1 MTKELVWFLPLS
13 LVTMTVLVLVRFL
26 LPRLWAVARQTV
38 AEAIR
43 MKIAVFFLV
52 LMVLGFWAATRAG
65 GDGSLTGRVQAY
77 LVYSL
82 TTVSVLLAL
91 LSIFLSRSLSDELV
105 NRQIL
110 MLMAKPLSRWQY
122 LMGKWLGIVLLNAG
136 LLIMAGGGVY
146 LTVVFYLAR
155 QPAMNDHDR
164 TRLGE
169 EVLIARHASPFDIP
183 DEGFNQ
189 QVKALY
195 QKNLEEGIYDER
207 PTLDPEAE
215 KALLYT
221 YVSSRWRYVP
231 VGEARTFRF
240 SNVLC
245 DRDPEKFIQVRYK
258 AEARRYPPDEILRT
272 RWAAGDPQ
280 KGIPTYVQDVRHIVG
295 RYHTMH
301 FPADSVGPDRTLNV
315 TFINANMFPGEEQ
328 FDNVM
333 LFEGDRAVEVLFE
346 VGTFGGNLIRL
357 LVLIQCKLMFLAAVS
372 LMFAT
377 VFSFPVAVLCSL
389 TVYVL
394 ASLRQFLDD
403 AIGFLE
409 NQGATGLYKTV
420 FPWLLEGLYLVI
432 PNFGAYDGIEVLA
445 DGRNVSLAW
454 VLLAILWLVL
464 IGTTLASLLG
474 CVLFHRRE
482 VSEVSV

>member
-1 MTKELVWFLPLS
+1 MSKELVWFLPLS
-13 LVTMTVLVLVRFL
+13 LVTVAILVLVRL
-26 LPRLWAVARQTV
+26 MLPRLWAVARQTV
-38 AEAIR
+38 AEAVR

-52 LMVLGFWAATRAG
+52 LMVLGFCAATRAS

-110 MLMAKPLSRWQY
+110 MLMAKPLSRWQF
-122 LMGKWLGIVLLNAG
+122 LLGKWLGIVLLNAG
-136 LLIMAGGGVY
+136 LLIMTGTGIY
-146 LTVVFYLAR
+146 LTVVLYLAR
-155 QPAMNDHDR
+155 QPAMNEYDH
-164 TRLGE
+164 TRLRE
-169 EVLIARHASPFDIP
+169 EVLTARHASPFDVP
-183 DEGFNQ
+183 DDQFNQ
-189 QVKALY
+189 QAKVLY
-195 QKNLEEGIYDER
+195 QKNLEEGTYDER
-207 PTLDPEAE
+207 PTLDPDAE
-215 KALLYT
+215 KALLYK
-221 YVSSRWRYVP
+221 YVDARWRYVP
-231 VGEARTFRF
+231 TGEARTFRF

-245 DRDPEKFIQVRYK
+245 DRDPEKYVQVRYK
-258 AEARRYPPDEILRT
+258 AEARRYPPDEILRS
-272 RWAAGDPQ
+272 RWGAGNPQ
-280 KGIPTYVQDVRHIVG
+280 AGTPAYVQDVRHIVG
-295 RYHTMH
+295 RYHTMN
-301 FPADSVGPDRTLNV
+301 FNADAVGEDRTLYV
-315 TFINANMFPGEEQ
+315 TFINRNMFPGEQQ
-328 FDNVM
+328 FDNM
-333 LFEGDRAVEVLFE
+333 FLFEGDRAIEVLFE

-357 LVLIQCKLMFLAAVS
+357 LVLIQCKLMFLAAVAI
-372 LMFAT
+372 MFAT

-409 NQGATGLYKTV
+409 SGGATGLYKTV

-432 PNFGAYDGIEVLA
+432 PNFGDYDGIEVLA

-454 VLLAILWLVL
+454 VLLAILWLVV

-474 CVLFHRRE
+474 CVLFYRRE